1 MLLMLHLATIALF
14 ILLAVVFFCGKGT
27 FLIAGHNTLPPEEK
41 AKTDEKKLTRFM
53 GKLMLALAACWAVVA
68 SSELFDTVLLI
79 WLGIALLLGVVT
91 VGCVYANTG
100 DRFQRR

>member
-27 FLIAGHNTLPPEEK
+27 FLIAGHNTLPPEER
-41 AKTDEKKLTRFM
+41 AKIDEKKLTKFM
-53 GKLMLALAACWAVVA
+53 GKFMLALAACWAVIA

-79 WLGIALLLGVVT
+79 WLGIALVLVVVI